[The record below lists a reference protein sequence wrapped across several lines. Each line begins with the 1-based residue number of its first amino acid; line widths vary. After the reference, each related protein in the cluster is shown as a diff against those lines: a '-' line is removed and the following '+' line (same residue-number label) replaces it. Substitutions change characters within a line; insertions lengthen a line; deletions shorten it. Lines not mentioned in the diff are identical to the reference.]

1 MRICAIVKY
10 PPIQGGVAAQTY
22 WMCQALAAAGH
33 EVFVVTN
40 ADEVEPEYRIRFFG
54 DDEDRL
60 QARFPDGGSVR
71 VRSAHEWD
79 ARQYAHVPAG
89 NPAAAKLAAMATE
102 VVREHDCDVIV
113 AFYLEPYGVAA
124 NLASAWTGRPFV
136 VRHAG
141 SDRYRLMTHPD
152 LGLAYKEVLRA
163 ASGVLSAGTDLSGFG
178 IPAERVLTAPGSYTP
193 ALFTPDAAPL
203 DLNAL
208 VSQLSAEGFPGLL
221 NVAMLTEDLPK
232 LGIYG
237 KFGPTKGTLDLLRTV
252 ALLRETG
259 TCLQLVMLGGGTGWP
274 AVEAA
279 IRELGIAD
287 ITWRLPFVAPWRVP
301 GFIRACDVIGFLE
314 HGFAIK
320 AHRPGIPA
328 EVMACGTPMIL
339 SREIAEKQSCAE
351 DLVDGRNYYLIADP
365 ADHEALASVIRRAI
379 ADRAESQRV
388 GLAATA
394 LVERLSD
401 DEVGAGYE
409 QALAACIGLAAHSR
423 AADHRAADHRAAD
436 CHAGDRWVG
445 DLQLAGSSFRHEL
458 DSLLRSRCPA
468 IAQCVR
474 DRLPELLDQAVKV
487 QAAQP
492 TSALLAAYRLC
503 ADAACMQSCG
513 AAGPVSQLCAI
524 ERNLLWFDVDDEG
537 IGGIAAFG
545 MPVQTMRRLPAAD
558 SQATDLLRPVVTR
571 LIRTER
577 LTIDARQYAKAIKE
591 HVAGRP
597 VGAALPVP
605 AYTAIFH
612 KFAHL
617 GGTIYQVD
625 ERTEQLLAACSGRLN
640 LAEIMSAV
648 GAEGPSRDRVLRLVQ
663 EMLDCRLLAIAAG
676 PVSAASPAGHS
687 PG

>member
-22 WMCQALAAAGH
+22 WMCLALAARGH
-33 EVFVVTN
+33 DVFVVTN
-40 ADEVEPEYRIRFFG
+40 AAEVEPEYRIRFFG
-54 DDEDRL
+54 DDEEKL
-60 QARFPDGGSVR
+60 EAQFPGGGSVR

-124 NLASAWTGRPFV
+124 NLASAWTGKPFA

-208 VSQLSAEGFPGLL
+208 VGQLSADGFPGLL
-221 NVAMLTEDLPK
+221 NAALLTEDLPK

-237 KFGPTKGTLDLLRTV
+237 KFGPTKGTLDLLQAV

-259 TCLQLVMLGGGTGWP
+259 TCMLGGGTGWP

-279 IRELGIAD
+279 IRKMGIAD

-314 HGFAIK
+314 HDFTIK

-409 QALAACIGLAAHSR
+409 RALAACIGSAAHSQ
-423 AADHRAADHRAAD
+423 AADRQAGASQPAD
-436 CHAGDRWVG
+436 
-445 DLQLAGSSFRHEL
+445 SSFRNEL
-458 DSLLRSRCPA
+458 ESLLHSRCPT
-468 IAQCVR
+468 IAQCAR
-474 DRLPELLDQAVKV
+474 DRLPDLLYQAVKV
-487 QAAQP
+487 QSAQP

-503 ADAACMQSCG
+503 ADAARMHSCG
-513 AAGPVSQLCAI
+513 DAAGPLSQLCAV

-545 MPVQTMRRLPAAD
+545 VSVQTIRRLPAY
-558 SQATDLLRPVVTR
+558 SQLTDVLRPVVTR
-571 LIRTER
+571 LIRRER
-577 LTIDARQYAKAIKE
+577 LTIDARQYAKAIKA

-625 ERTEQLLAACSGRLN
+625 GRTEQLLAACSGRRT

-663 EMLDCRLLAIAAG
+663 EMLDCRLLAIAAD
-676 PVSAASPAGHS
+676 PVSAAPYRQG
-687 PG
+687 